1 MNFLNL
7 HYSNQLIT
15 FQNHI
20 ISVIHSKFLKLNQ
33 LSDSIALTESEQI
46 LSSFIDFASELLFEA
61 SFGQDKNSTSEPSN
75 SSEEEQGS
83 YSSQEHE
90 PSSSSEEQEP
100 SSSSPL
106 FVQELSSSLPKQE
119 HYSFEQELAS
129 PEI

>member
-7 HYSNQLIT
+7 YYSNQLIT

-75 SSEEEQGS
+75 SSEEEQRS

-106 FVQELSSSLPKQE
+106 FVQE
-119 HYSFEQELAS
+119 
-129 PEI
+129 